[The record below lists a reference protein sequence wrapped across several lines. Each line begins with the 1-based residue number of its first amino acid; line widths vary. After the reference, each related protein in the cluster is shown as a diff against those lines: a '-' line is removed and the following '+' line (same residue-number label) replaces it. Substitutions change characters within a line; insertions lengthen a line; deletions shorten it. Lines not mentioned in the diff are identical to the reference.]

1 MNLLMGLYWSDTEI
15 FLQHAAGRRFR
26 ELDRRPFL
34 LEWKN
39 NAMEEEKSQEAS
51 PKDESS
57 LLENLKLALE
67 EVESHLKGE
76 IELQSAKDFL
86 AELSEGGE

>member
-15 FLQHAAGRRFR
+15 FLQLAAGRRFR

-34 LEWKN
+34 LEWEN
-39 NAMEEEKSQEAS
+39 NAMEEAKSNEAS
-51 PKDESS
+51 PNKDSI

-67 EVESHLKGE
+67 EVELHLKGE

-86 AELSEGGE
+86 AELSDYGE

>member
-1 MNLLMGLYWSDTEI
+1 
-15 FLQHAAGRRFR
+15 
-26 ELDRRPFL
+26 
-34 LEWKN
+34 
-39 NAMEEEKSQEAS
+39 MEEEKSQEAS